1 MVGITNQLSIED
13 LYEIH
18 QEKLGLEWIAGHQGS
33 KHVIIREEE
42 PVYQKRNRRKKKAT
56 ASSGKKSRTK
66 KREPKSLSLVGHLN
80 LIHPHQI
87 QIIGEVEVKYL
98 EELRNISMQDAV
110 IQLFKSKPACV
121 IVADGLDAPTL
132 LKRKSNEHSIPLFAS
147 PMNSDRLS
155 DVLHYFFTNVFADVL
170 TMHGVYMEVM
180 AIGVLITGPSGIGKS
195 ELALE
200 LISRGHRLIADD
212 APQLSRVA
220 PDIINGTCPEALQ
233 DFLEVRGLGII
244 NVREL
249 FGDSA
254 IKRNKYLRL
263 IVNLQP
269 MDNDQLLALDRL
281 EGSYSTRSVLELDIP
296 EITLPVAPGRNL
308 AIMMEC
314 AARNHILR
322 EAGYNAADAFAIRQ
336 QKLIDSND

>member
-13 LYEIH
+13 LYTIH
-18 QEKLGLEWIAGHQGS
+18 KEKLDLEWISGQQGA
-33 KHVIIREEE
+33 KHAIIREEF
-42 PVYQKRNRRKKKAT
+42 PTQKKKTRSKKKT
-56 ASSGKKSRTK
+56 AKKTRK
-66 KREPKSLSLVGHLN
+66 AAKPEPKSLSLVGHLN

-87 QIIGEVEVKYL
+87 QIVGEVEIRYL
-98 EELRNISMQDAV
+98 EGLRNISMQDAV
-110 IQLFKSKPACV
+110 IQLFRSKPACV
-121 IVADGLDAPTL
+121 IVADGLEPPTL
-132 LKRKSNEHSIPLFAS
+132 LKRKSNEHSIPLFTS
-147 PMNSDRLS
+147 SMNGDRLS
-155 DVLHYFFTNVFADVL
+155 DILHYFLTNLFADML
-170 TMHGVYMEVM
+170 TLHGVYMEVM

-212 APQLSRVA
+212 APLFSKVA
-220 PDIINGTCPEALQ
+220 PDIINGTCPQTLQ

-254 IKRNKYLRL
+254 IKKNKYLRL

-269 MDNDQLLALDRL
+269 MDTDNLLSLDRL
-281 EGSYSTRSVLELDIP
+281 EGSYSTRTVLDMEVP

-322 EAGYNAADAFAIRQ
+322 VSGYNASEVFARRQ
-336 QKLIDSND
+336 QRSIESGD

>member
-1 MVGITNQLSIED
+1 MAGITNQLSIED

-18 QEKLGLEWIAGHQGS
+18 REKLELKWIAGQQGA
-33 KHVIIREEE
+33 KHAIIREEDPP
-42 PVYQKRNRRKKKAT
+42 PVKKT
-56 ASSGKKSRTK
+56 SSKKSSKNST
-66 KREPKSLSLVGHLN
+66 SSSSNLSLIGHLN

-87 QIIGEVEVKYL
+87 QIIGNMEIKYL
-98 EELRNISMQDAV
+98 EGLRNISMQDSV
-110 IQLFKSKPACV
+110 IQLFRSNPVCI
-121 IVADGLDAPTL
+121 IVADGCEVPTL
-132 LKRKSNEHSIPLFAS
+132 LKRKSNEHSIPLFSS
-147 PMNSDRLS
+147 PMNGDRLA
-155 DVLHYFFTNVFADVL
+155 DILHYFLTNLFADML
-170 TMHGVYMEVM
+170 TLHGVFMEIM

-212 APQLSRVA
+212 APLYSRIA
-220 PDIINGTCPEALQ
+220 PDIINGTCPKTLQ

-254 IKRNKYLRL
+254 IKKNKYLKL
-263 IVNLQP
+263 IVELQP
-269 MDNDQLLALDRL
+269 MDIKELLSFDRL
-281 EGSYSTRSVLELDIP
+281 SGSYTTRNVLELDIP
-296 EITLPVAPGRNL
+296 QITLPVAPGRNL

-322 EAGYNAADAFAIRQ
+322 DSGYNASEVFAKRQ
-336 QKLIDSND
+336 KKLMDSGQG